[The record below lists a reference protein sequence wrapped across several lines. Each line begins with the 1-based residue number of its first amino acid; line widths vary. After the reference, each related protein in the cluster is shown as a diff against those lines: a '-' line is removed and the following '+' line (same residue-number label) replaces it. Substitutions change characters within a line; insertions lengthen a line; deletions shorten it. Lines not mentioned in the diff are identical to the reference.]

1 MKESAI
7 IEVLF
12 RDKPFMVLSALR
24 SNNGKINA
32 AKVSR
37 EAKCTYSHTCKILK
51 LFEENSLISVDRSGR
66 RPAIGLMEKGSQLA
80 EEIEKIKEILNSN
93 GRKY

>member
-1 MKESAI
+1 MGYAKLSG
-7 IEVLF
+7 F
-12 RDKPFMVLSALR
+12 RDKPFMILSALR

-51 LFEENSLISVDRSGR
+51 LFEENKLISFDRSGA
-66 RPAIGLMEKGSQLA
+66 RPIISLTEKGNQLA
-80 EEIEKIKEILNSN
+80 EGVEKIKEIFKYN